1 MSSHAL
7 PFSLLACFLS
17 LSLLIHHDVIE
28 YSDLNGE
35 IGMTPDVDKMNDND
49 DIIWNE
55 NNRGD
60 SMEQIL
66 HVVEPQCVA
75 DVLLSHADEQW

>member
-1 MSSHAL
+1 MTI
-7 PFSLLACFLS
+7 
-17 LSLLIHHDVIE
+17 LIHHYVIE

-35 IGMTPDVDKMNDND
+35 IGMTSDVDKMNDKG
-49 DIIWNE
+49 DIVWNE
-55 NNRGD
+55 SNRGD

-75 DVLLSHADEQW
+75 DVLFSHSDEQW